1 MHNTDQ
7 YKCSVSWTGTETEI
21 ELETMAEAESKKK
34 TGTELEKVTEPEI
47 GDIDRDRDIVN
58 YIDVLNL
65 FTPCIF
71 VY

>member
-1 MHNTDQ
+1 M
-7 YKCSVSWTGTETEI
+7 TETEVEI
-21 ELETMAEAESKKK
+21 GTMAEAESKKK
-34 TGTELEKVTEPEI
+34 TGTELEKVAESEI
-47 GDIDRDRDIVN
+47 GDIDRDTDIVN